1 VPNAVADFALVY
13 VDDALIVVNKAA
25 GQLSVPGRG
34 ADKQDCLSTRV
45 QQHYPDACVVHRL
58 DMATSGLLLLARGA
72 AVQRQLNACF
82 ARRQIHKRYEA
93 VVTGLVQANP
103 ALEQPGWSCI
113 DLPMRLDWPNRP
125 KSVIDPV
132 QGKPS
137 LTRWQLLSVDQRAQT
152 TRLLLEPV
160 TGRSHQLRVHLL
172 AIGHPIRRGRA
183 VRSHATPGHGPT
195 LAATRQRAATAAPD
209 RWTATALCQPAT
221 VLGRNFSRERRDP
234 ACCRSSG
241 SFFR

>member
-1 VPNAVADFALVY
+1 
-13 VDDALIVVNKAA
+13 
-25 GQLSVPGRG
+25 
-34 ADKQDCLSTRV
+34 
-45 QQHYPDACVVHRL
+45 
-58 DMATSGLLLLARGA
+58 
-72 AVQRQLNACF
+72 
-82 ARRQIHKRYEA
+82 
-93 VVTGLVQANP
+93 VQANP

-172 AIGHPIRRGRA
+172 AIGHPIVGDALYAPTPHQGMAQRLLL
-183 VRSHATPGHGPT
+183 HASD
-195 LAATRQRAATAAPD
+195 AATAAPD

-221 VLGRNFSRERRDP
+221 VLGRKFSRERRDP